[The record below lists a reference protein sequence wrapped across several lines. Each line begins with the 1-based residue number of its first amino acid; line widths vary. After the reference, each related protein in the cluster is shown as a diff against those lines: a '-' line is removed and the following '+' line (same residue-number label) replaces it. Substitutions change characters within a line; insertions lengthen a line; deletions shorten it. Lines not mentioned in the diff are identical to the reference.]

1 MRRGTDFGG
10 DEPGGLAV
18 PEALVEALRGGDG
31 FAILPHR
38 LPDVDALGSAAA
50 LCRILRA
57 SGRRAAVYAVD
68 VPGIYDWALPA
79 EVRGDGEP
87 PVGAVRVAVDT
98 ARADRVS
105 CPGPVALCIDHH
117 EDNPGFG
124 RVASWVVPATSCT
137 CLLPAVALALGVAV
151 DRVIATALYAG
162 LVGDTECFR
171 VNLGPEAF
179 RFAAWLADRGADCEG
194 TAEAFGRRS
203 PGFWAYLAAVEGS
216 ALTWEGTVPCRVVPI
231 DAGLPERFALRPYE
245 NALLPSHLLP
255 PRGGVL
261 VVLQGGRD
269 NVRFRLRSRGVDV
282 LPLAHAL
289 GGGGHPQAAGVV
301 LRGVSLHEALERLRA
316 AWAEVAARPADRT
329 RGVSPRL

>member
-203 PGFWAYLAAVEGS
+203 PGFWAYLAAVEAGGA
-216 ALTWEGTVPCRVVPI
+216 ALPGPAPLRVVPI
-231 DAGLPERFALRPYE
+231 PAAWPERFGLLPYE
-245 NALLPSHLLP
+245 NALLPAHLAP
-255 PRGGVL
+255 PVGGIL
-261 VVLQGGRD
+261 AILQEGASG
-269 NVRFRLRSRGVDV
+269 VRFRLRSRSVDV

-289 GGGGHPQAAGVV
+289 GGGGHPQAAGVI
-301 LRGVSLHEALERLRA
+301 LAGATLAEAESRLLQA
-316 AWAEVAARPADRT
+316 AAALGAGSAP
-329 RGVSPRL
+329 

>member
-1 MRRGTDFGG
+1 MNDTPVPPQELLSTFRAHAAW
-10 DEPGGLAV
+10 AV
-18 PEALVEALRGGDG
+18 
-31 FAILPHR
+31 IPHV
-38 LPDVDALGSAAA
+38 LPDVDALATASA
-50 LCRILRA
+50 LCLVLRRI
-57 SGRRAAVYAVD
+57 GKRAAVFA
-68 VPGIYDWALPA
+68 PELPEIHRWALAP
-79 EVRGDGEP
+79 EVLASGEP
-87 PVGAVRVAVDT
+87 GAGWSRVGVDT
-98 ARADRVS
+98 ARADRLQLA
-105 CPGPVALCIDHH
+105 GPVDVNLDHH
-117 EDNPGFG
+117 EDNPRFAP
-124 RVASWVVPATSCT
+124 VNWVCSVPACT
-137 CLLPAVALALGVAV
+137 CLVATVAGALGVAA
-151 DRVIATALYAG
+151 DTTLATALYTG
-162 LVGDTECFR
+162 LVGDTEGFR
-171 VNLGPEAF
+171 VQATAESFAWAR
-179 RFAAWLADRGADCEG
+179 RFAGAGADTEG
-194 TAEAFGRRS
+194 VAEAFHRRS